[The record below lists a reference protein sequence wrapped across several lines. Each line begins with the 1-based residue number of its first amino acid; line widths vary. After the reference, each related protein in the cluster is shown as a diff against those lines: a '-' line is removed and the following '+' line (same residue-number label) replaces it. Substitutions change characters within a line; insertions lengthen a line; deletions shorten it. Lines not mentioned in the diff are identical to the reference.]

1 MVAKEES
8 SLLPA
13 MTIRTTPVRGEKV
26 SINKTFIWL
35 LLGALV
41 LVFGWLSVLSVITLR
56 NTQPLVPEDFVAK
69 LARSQEVTDL
79 AVSKSFSFNILKNS
93 GAWKT
98 TA

>member
-1 MVAKEES
+1 
-8 SLLPA
+8 

-56 NTQPLVPEDFVAK
+56 NTQPVVPEDFVSK

-79 AVSKSFSFNILKNS
+79 AVSKSFRFNTLK
-93 GAWKT
+93 KLRCVEDDCMT
-98 TA
+98 

>member
-1 MVAKEES
+1 
-8 SLLPA
+8 

-41 LVFGWLSVLSVITLR
+41 LMFGWLSVLSVITLR
-56 NTQPLVPEDFVAK
+56 NTQPVVPVVPEDFVSK

-79 AVSKSFSFNILKNS
+79 AVSKSFRFNTLKNS